1 MLGIVGTAV
10 IKSLQNID
18 HQLDLSAGITDVVAD
33 KNKLDGFT
41 IKFPPFDFTDFN
53 FYQTALD
60 GCDILFYYG
69 RHKFQQYKKTLPR

>member
-18 HQLDLSAGITDVVAD
+18 HQLDLYAGIRDVVAD

-41 IKFPPFDFTDFN
+41 IKFSPFDFSGTI
-53 FYQTALD
+53 YRSKQVLGWASVK
-60 GCDILFYYG
+60 G
-69 RHKFQQYKKTLPR
+69 RHI